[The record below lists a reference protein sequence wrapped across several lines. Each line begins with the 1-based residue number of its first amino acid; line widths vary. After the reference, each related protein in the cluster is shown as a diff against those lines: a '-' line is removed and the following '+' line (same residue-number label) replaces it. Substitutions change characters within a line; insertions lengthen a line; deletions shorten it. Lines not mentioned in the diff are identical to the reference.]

1 MNFHSVWADLLLS
14 MEDATDFSP
23 PADDSEFPF
32 LATQKCGLLQRHVLK
47 VSQKS
52 AAGSS
57 GGEEASAF

>member
-1 MNFHSVWADLLLS
+1 

-32 LATQKCGLLQRHVLK
+32 LATQKCGLLQRHVVK

-57 GGEEASAF
+57 GGEEASAC